1 MQLVLILAPSPVAM
15 LATKGFSF
23 LGAVV
28 DEDGTVNHILS
39 VLSGRWLR
47 HWLLKVHKDC
57 NRRVNRCEGTGRAIR
72 GMEESGDLSK
82 YIRFASRLVVFQS
95 YSIRILGLST
105 SCPLPPPAIQG
116 AIPQG
121 DTIMPFCEG
130 L

>member
-39 VLSGRWLR
+39 VLSGISLR
-47 HWLLKVHKDC
+47 LPPLTEYRDC

-72 GMEESGDLSK
+72 GMEESGNLSK
-82 YIRFASRLVVFQS
+82 YIRFVSDWRF
-95 YSIRILGLST
+95 
-105 SCPLPPPAIQG
+105 
-116 AIPQG
+116 
-121 DTIMPFCEG
+121 
-130 L
+130 